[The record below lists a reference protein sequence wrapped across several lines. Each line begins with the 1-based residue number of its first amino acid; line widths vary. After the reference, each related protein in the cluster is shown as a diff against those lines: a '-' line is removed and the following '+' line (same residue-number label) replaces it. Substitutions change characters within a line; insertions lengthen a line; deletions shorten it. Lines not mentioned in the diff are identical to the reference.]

1 MLTYVV
7 DPVYAAC
14 GALRIKE
21 ANGLG
26 ELVWRRRGW
35 TGSLGNRFGQRRC
48 VGNNGRHLFCH

>member
-35 TGSLGNRFGQRRC
+35 TGSLGNRFG
-48 VGNNGRHLFCH
+48 